1 MAALVNALD
10 NYTPLKC
17 GENGHA
23 EYGWS
28 HRIQEKI
35 IQFSFQVTRTSPEG
49 VGKLADVLRELLT
62 SLKRA
67 HETGSVPEKAIA
79 KEHLSVLYKMIGHTR
94 DVIEGKGEYT
104 LAYMMVHTWYAFY
117 PSLAEFALKCFVVM
131 PSKDIHPY
139 GSWKD
144 IKYFCEYCKS
154 QNNAKPF
161 IRYAISLL
169 NDQLKGDYASLS
181 TNPHAISLAAK
192 WAPREKSSFGWLYK
206 DLATQYFADFMV
218 TANTEERVR
227 KAVLKCKTEYRKV
240 LSALNRALDTT
251 QVKQCA
257 QTWSDIQF
265 DHVTSVTLTKQKKA
279 FLNITKKGSDRFP
292 ENADR
297 VACAQHFRAHIE
309 KAVKGGVEMKGKRL
323 GMESFTTHAL
333 SLLHTNTQAE
343 KDLLNSQWRDNGSQT
358 RSLGKMIAMVD
369 TSGSMMG
376 GPLEAAIALGIRIAE
391 KSVLGERVMTFSAN
405 PAWVDL
411 APYPDFVSKVHAV
424 SKANWNMNTNFYAA
438 MEMILNAIVQQ
449 RLSAEDVQDM
459 VLVILS
465 DMQMDIGDRCD
476 KNALY
481 ETMKSMYA
489 RTGIRVH
496 GVPYTP
502 PHILFWNLR
511 STDGCPTLSSQPN
524 VSMMSGYSPALL
536 NTFCEEGLRSLQLFT
551 PLSLL
556 VKSLQH
562 NRFCTM
568 GERIDETLNA

>member
-10 NYTPLKC
+10 NYTPLQH
-17 GENGHA
+17 GDNGHA

-28 HRIQEKI
+28 HTIQEKI
-35 IQFSFQVTRTSPEG
+35 AQFSFQVTRACPEG
-49 VGKLADVLRELLT
+49 VCTLADVLRDLLT
-62 SLKRA
+62 SLKHRDD
-67 HETGSVPEKAIA
+67 TGSAPEKALA
-79 KEHLSVLYKMIGHTR
+79 KEYLSVLYKLIGHTR
-94 DVIEGKGEYT
+94 DVVEGKGEYT

-117 PSLAEFALKCFVVM
+117 PSLAEFALKCFVRM
-131 PSKDIHPY
+131 PSKDVHPY

-161 IRYAISLL
+161 IQYAVSLL
-169 NDQLKGDYASLS
+169 NHQLKEDYALLS
-181 TNPHAISLAAK
+181 TNPRAISLAAK

-218 TANTEERVR
+218 TANTEERMR

-251 QVKQCA
+251 QIKQCA
-257 QTWSDIQF
+257 RTWSDIQF
-265 DHVTSVTLTKQKKA
+265 GHVTSVTLSKQKKA
-279 FLNITKKGSDRFP
+279 FLNITKRGDDRCP

-309 KAVKGGVEMKGKRL
+309 KAVKGVVEMKGTRV
-323 GMESFTTHAL
+323 GMESFTTQAL
-333 SLLHTNTQAE
+333 SLLHTNSPAE
-343 KDLLNSQWRDNGSQT
+343 KDLLNSQWRDNASQT
-358 RSLGKMIAMVD
+358 RTLGKMLAMVD
-369 TSGSMMG
+369 TSGSMSG

-391 KSVLGERVMTFSAN
+391 KSVLGERLMTFSAA
-405 PAWVDL
+405 PKWIDL

-424 SKANWNMNTNFYAA
+424 SKAEWGMNTNFHAA
-438 MEMILNAIVQQ
+438 MEMILSAIVQHK
-449 RLSAEDVQDM
+449 LSAEDVQDM
-459 VLVILS
+459 VLVVLS
-465 DMQMDIGDRCD
+465 DMQMDSGDCCD

-481 ETMKSMYA
+481 ETMKTLYA
-489 RTGIRVH
+489 TAGIRAH

-511 STDGCPTLSSQPN
+511 STDGFPTLSSQPN

-536 NTFCEEGLRSLQLFT
+536 NTFCEEGLRSLQFFT
-551 PLSLL
+551 PWSLL
-556 VKSLQH
+556 VKSLQ
-562 NRFCTM
+562 NERFRVM
-568 GERIDETLNA
+568 DERVFTTLNI